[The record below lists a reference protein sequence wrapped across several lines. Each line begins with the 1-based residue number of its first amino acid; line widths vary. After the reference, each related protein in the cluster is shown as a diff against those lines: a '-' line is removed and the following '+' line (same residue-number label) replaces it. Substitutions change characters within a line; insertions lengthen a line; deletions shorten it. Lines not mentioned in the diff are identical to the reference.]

1 MDMGRIFAKGFTVL
15 FLLNSLT
22 LSAQTDEQDLDPITI
37 TSSLTPEK
45 ASKTGRNLFIIEG
58 EKLYDLPVHSIDELL
73 RYLPGVEVQAHG
85 PMGAQSDIVLR
96 GGTFQQVLVILD
108 GVRLN
113 DPNTGHFSSYIPI
126 APSEIERIEIL
137 KGAASA
143 IYGSEAVGGVIHIIS
158 KTFAAIQNISKSNVK
173 AQVTAGEY
181 GLLNV
186 HAGGFYS
193 NGKTSVALG
202 LASNNADG
210 QKQRGT
216 KGFFNNHTASFSFNQ
231 FINERW
237 QLALRSSFDDR
248 KFAAQNFY
256 TTFVSDTADEK
267 VQTLWNQLQLTY
279 KSRKDIIRLSAGYK
293 ILDDRYAFNKT
304 SLPNQNKTKLF
315 QALITDEWKPGSQT
329 TIVSGVQLIN
339 KKINSNDRG
348 DHAYNQAALFAMLN
362 QSVGDFFVVAPA
374 VRLEWN
380 ERAGWELVPQ
390 INLSYRIKSIQ
401 LRASAGKTIRDA
413 DFTERFNN
421 YNKALVSSGRIGNPD
436 LEAERSFSYEAGGDL
451 FLSKYF
457 KLSGTFFQR
466 HHSKMID
473 YITTAYSDMPRK
485 ENLSPTGTYAL
496 AKNIAT
502 VNTTGFETDLSFS
515 KPLQHQQHFLTMI
528 GFVWLNSISS
538 DTAPSFYISSHAKY
552 MVNMTTQYRN
562 RLFSISINGIYK
574 ERQPQTATSEVISKV
589 SKDYFIINIKAEGFL
604 LKEKLTAFVQTDN
617 LFNEN
622 YTDVLGSQ
630 MPGRWLMGGIKI
642 SLSK

>member
-1 MDMGRIFAKGFTVL
+1 MGRIFAKGFTVL

-73 RYLPGVEVQAHG
+73 RYLPGVEVQARG

-126 APSEIERIEIL
+126 ALSEIERIEIL

-473 YITTAYSDMPRK
+473 YITTAYSNMPRK

>member
-1 MDMGRIFAKGFTVL
+1 M
-15 FLLNSLT
+15 
-22 LSAQTDEQDLDPITI
+22 
-37 TSSLTPEK
+37 
-45 ASKTGRNLFIIEG
+45 
-58 EKLYDLPVHSIDELL
+58 
-73 RYLPGVEVQAHG
+73 
-85 PMGAQSDIVLR
+85 
-96 GGTFQQVLVILD
+96 
-108 GVRLN
+108 
-113 DPNTGHFSSYIPI
+113 
-126 APSEIERIEIL
+126 
-137 KGAASA
+137 
-143 IYGSEAVGGVIHIIS
+143 
-158 KTFAAIQNISKSNVK
+158 
-173 AQVTAGEY
+173 
-181 GLLNV
+181 
-186 HAGGFYS
+186 
-193 NGKTSVALG
+193 
-202 LASNNADG
+202 
-210 QKQRGT
+210 
-216 KGFFNNHTASFSFNQ
+216 
-231 FINERW
+231 
-237 QLALRSSFDDR
+237 ALRSSFDDR

-436 LEAERSFSYEAGGDL
+436 LETERSFSYEAGGDL

-473 YITTAYSDMPRK
+473 YITTAYSNMPRK

-617 LFNEN
+617 LFNKN